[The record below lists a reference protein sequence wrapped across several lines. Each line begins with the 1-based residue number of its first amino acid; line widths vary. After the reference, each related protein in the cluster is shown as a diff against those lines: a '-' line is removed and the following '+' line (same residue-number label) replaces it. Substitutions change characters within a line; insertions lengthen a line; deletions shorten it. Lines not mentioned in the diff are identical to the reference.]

1 MNLVRTVCSM
11 VLLLTWVPW
20 AAASGPR
27 GSSPHFV
34 QGELRAGLSWDNLSA
49 MNSGVL
55 KFGGTA
61 GIYLA
66 NGIELGFEQ
75 QFVVPPNSTSQ
86 TRSWGYLRVVPFRDL
101 PITPFVSLR
110 AGYFT
115 MPEESASAVGA
126 GLGAVF
132 FIDDYFAFEASLCTQ
147 LVIDPRGGV
156 TRQTA
161 LDWRL
166 VLYY

>member
-1 MNLVRTVCSM
+1 MNLIRTVSAL
-11 VLLLTWVPW
+11 VLLLTWVPL
-20 AAASGPR
+20 AEGNEPVD
-27 GSSPHFV
+27 SSQHFV

-61 GIYLA
+61 GIYVA

-86 TRSWGYLRVVPFRDL
+86 TRSWGYLRAVPFRDL
-101 PITPFVSLR
+101 PVTPFVSLR

-126 GLGAVF
+126 GVGTIF
-132 FIDDYFAFEASLCTQ
+132 FVDDYFAFEASVFTQ
-147 LVIDPRGGV
+147 LVVDPRGDV
-156 TRQTA
+156 TRQTE